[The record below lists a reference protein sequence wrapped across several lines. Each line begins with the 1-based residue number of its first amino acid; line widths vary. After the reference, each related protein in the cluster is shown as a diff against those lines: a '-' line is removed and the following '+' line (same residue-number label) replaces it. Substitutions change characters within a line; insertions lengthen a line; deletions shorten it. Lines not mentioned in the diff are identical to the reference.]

1 MRKIPNKIFL
11 KKNISNRSQ
20 SNLVVS
26 ESNSFTSGSPGYPGI
41 HKEDDSDQKSHLM
54 KMIESSQWDINNSLK
69 KKKEQ
74 EYRDKQAEALK
85 KRTQVNALRKYWK
98 I

>member
-69 KKKEQ
+69 KKKNKNTETNRQ
-74 EYRDKQAEALK
+74 KHLK
-85 KRTQVNALRKYWK
+85 KGHK
-98 I
+98 